1 MLTLESGTKLEKF
14 KKIISVITPFDKANV
29 DTDQIVP
36 KQFLKLIQK
45 VDFGKYL
52 FYNWRFES
60 DGSPKKDFILN
71 NSKYSNS
78 KILVTNENFGCGS
91 SREHAVWALKDYG
104 FSVIIAPSF
113 ADIFYSNCFKNGL
126 LAIEVDRNIVKRI
139 FADISE
145 LEIDLENQTITGHNI
160 QEHFDIQSDK
170 KRRLLEG
177 LDDISLTMQSKN
189 AIDVFE
195 KKSKTPSIFN

>member
-1 MLTLESGTKLEKF
+1 MILESGTKLEKF

-45 VDFGKYL
+45 VGFGKYL

-60 DGSPKKDFILN
+60 DGSLKKDFILN

-91 SREHAVWALKDYG
+91 SREHAVWALKDFG

-113 ADIFYSNCFKNGL
+113 ADIFYSNCFKNGV

-195 KKSKTPSIFN
+195 KNSKTPSIFN

>member
-1 MLTLESGTKLEKF
+1 MTLESGTKLEKF

-45 VDFGKYL
+45 VGFGNYL

-91 SREHAVWALKDYG
+91 SREHAVWALKDFG

-195 KKSKTPSIFN
+195 KNSKTPSIFT

>member
-1 MLTLESGTKLEKF
+1 MTLESGTKLEKF

-113 ADIFYSNCFKNGL
+113 ADIFYSNCFKNGV

-195 KKSKTPSIFN
+195 KNSKTPSIFN